1 MHFFF
6 EKQNLMHLPLSIA
19 GNAPVD
25 MYYSNLSTDVYETLP
40 ANAYS
45 GFSFQLKV
53 RMCWQQ

>member
-1 MHFFF
+1 MHFFL
-6 EKQNLMHLPLSIA
+6 KNKISCTYSIA